1 MHLARII
8 ATALCCPFTALP
20 KLTMCVCPV
29 HLFVPQFLLASC
41 NYTIVKMP
49 PHLDWSRVI
58 DSDLEQ
64 MQESGDAYIINQMF
78 LQVTLQYCS
87 KMHIP
92 APQILF

>member
-1 MHLARII
+1 MLSLYSITQAYN
-8 ATALCCPFTALP
+8 
-20 KLTMCVCPV
+20 VSV
-29 HLFVPQFLLASC
+29 HLFVPQFLLPSC
-41 NYTIVKMP
+41 NYTIVKM

-64 MQESGDAYIINQMF
+64 MHESGDADIINQMC
-78 LQVTLQYCS
+78 LHVTLQYCS